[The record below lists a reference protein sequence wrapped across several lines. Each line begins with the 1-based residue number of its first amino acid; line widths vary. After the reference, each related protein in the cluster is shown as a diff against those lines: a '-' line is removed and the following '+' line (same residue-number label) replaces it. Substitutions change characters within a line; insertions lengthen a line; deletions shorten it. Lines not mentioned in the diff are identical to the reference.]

1 MDWSRELVASLTWL
15 AQAFVISMIGLT
27 AGILLVAHFTVWGR
41 QFRRLT
47 WTYFS
52 PRRSKRPLMWLSLIV
67 LLTLFGVRMDVLF
80 SFWYNGF
87 YSALQKLDITTF
99 WFMLGV
105 FAVLAT
111 IHVGRALIAFWLSQS
126 LLIRWRQ
133 WMTDTLMDRW
143 LANQVYYRSRYVA
156 EVTDNPDQR
165 IQQDI
170 QSFVTTSLSLLMGLL
185 SAVVSLFAF
194 TIILW
199 GLSGALAI
207 AGYEIPHGMIFVVYI
222 YVLIATVFAV
232 KLGHPLIRLSFL
244 AEKFNANFRY
254 ALIRLREYSES
265 IAFFNG
271 EAVERNG
278 LGGRFMQV
286 IGNAWAIMYRTLK
299 FSGFN
304 LVISQAS
311 VVFPFIVQAPR
322 LFSKQITLG
331 DMMQTSQA
339 FGQVEGALSF
349 FRSSYDDFAGYRAVL
364 LRLNGFLDLMESTE
378 ALPGPQIG
386 YQPQNFGVQALGVSV
401 PSGDVLLDNLNLQ
414 LLPGSSLLVRGR
426 SGVGKTTLLR
436 AVAGLWPFVSG
447 TVMRPDGGRALFLPQ
462 EPYLPLGTL
471 RAALYYPAV
480 VNHGDSTE
488 AARVLEDCLLAKLI
502 PRLDDEDDWSR
513 ILSPGEQQRLAI
525 GRVLLAQP
533 QMVFLDEASSAMDES
548 LEYTM
553 YTLVRARLPHVIMIS
568 VGHRSSLLA
577 FHTQELELLG
587 EGKWRLAQIAPLM
600 PPEPTLFR

>member
-1 MDWSRELVASLTWL
+1 MDWSHELVASLIWL
-15 AQAFVISMIGLT
+15 GEAFVLSMIGLT
-27 AGILLVAHFTVWGR
+27 IGIVLIARLTVWGR

-47 WTYFS
+47 WEYFS
-52 PRRSKRPLMWLSLIV
+52 PRRSKQPLLWLSLIV
-67 LLTLFGVRMDVLF
+67 LLTLFAVRMDVLF

-87 YSALQKLDITTF
+87 YSALQKLDSVAF
-99 WFMLGV
+99 WSMLAV
-105 FAVLAT
+105 FAVLAS
-111 IHVGRALIAFWLSQS
+111 IHVLRALFTFWLRQS

-143 LANQVYYRSRYVA
+143 LGKQVYYRSRYVDEIA
-156 EVTDNPDQR
+156 DNPDQR

-170 QSFVTTSLSLLMGLL
+170 ESFVTSSLTLLMGLL

-194 TIILW
+194 SIILW

-207 AGYEIPHGMIFVVYI
+207 GGIEIPHGMIFVVYI
-222 YVLIATVFAV
+222 YVLIATAFAV

-271 EAVERNG
+271 EGVERNG
-278 LGGRFMQV
+278 LGQRFMRV
-286 IGNAWAIMYRTLK
+286 IGNSWDIMYRSLK

-378 ALPGPQIG
+378 GLSGARIG
-386 YQPQNFGVQALGVSV
+386 HQPHDFGVEKLNVRV
-401 PSGDVLLDNLNLQ
+401 PSGGVLLNDLNLR
-414 LLPGSSLLVRGR
+414 LAPGSSLLVRGR

-436 AVAGLWPFVSG
+436 AIAGLWPFVDG
-447 TVMRPDGGRALFLPQ
+447 TVLRPEGGRALFLPQ

-471 RAALYYPAV
+471 RAALYYPAAPKD
-480 VNHGDSTE
+480 GDE
-488 AARVLEDCLLAKLI
+488 AARILEDCLLAKLI

-525 GRVLLAQP
+525 GRVLLARP

-548 LEYTM
+548 LEHTM
-553 YTLVRARLPHVIMIS
+553 YTLVRERLPEVIMIS

-577 FHTQELELLG
+577 FHAEGLELLG
-587 EGKWRLAQIAPLM
+587 EGKWALGRL
-600 PPEPTLFR
+600 